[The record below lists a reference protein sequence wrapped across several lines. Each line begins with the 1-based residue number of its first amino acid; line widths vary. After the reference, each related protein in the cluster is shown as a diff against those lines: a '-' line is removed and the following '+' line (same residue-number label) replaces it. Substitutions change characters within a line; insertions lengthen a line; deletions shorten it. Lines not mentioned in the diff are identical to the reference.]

1 MAWRLS
7 VKVGDLV
14 EVNGSVGVLL
24 EIKPNKVPPYQV
36 WYRIQW
42 QHKEGH
48 WWHTKHKSDPPLKK
62 L

>member
-1 MAWRLS
+1 M
-7 VKVGDLV
+7 KVGDLV
-14 EVNGSVGVLL
+14 DVNGSVGVLL